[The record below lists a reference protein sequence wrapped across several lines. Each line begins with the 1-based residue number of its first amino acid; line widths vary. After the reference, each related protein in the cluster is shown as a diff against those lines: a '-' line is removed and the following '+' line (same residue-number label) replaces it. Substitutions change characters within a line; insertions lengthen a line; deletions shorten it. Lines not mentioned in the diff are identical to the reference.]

1 MDIYLVELLRVAIIL
16 RRIDSYSEL
25 YLIVVI

>member
-1 MDIYLVELLRVAIIL
+1 VYLVELLRVVVIF
-16 RRIDSYSEL
+16 RRIDSYKEA